1 LTWIKDARTRN
12 AKAGYLF
19 ELYSDELPLHLPKRI
34 SADAA
39 EARYLDRRMT
49 SIVKIA
55 MMTWLTFVAADRY
68 ALGAEPTVITLSCDG
83 KLTNTRVNNAKPQL
97 INKMNLV
104 VNFAERTVSFSGHS
118 AGIDKA
124 DIAHISFSSENNAV
138 HGEID
143 RVTGAAWATTA
154 SNAATFAYKL
164 LCKPTTQSGR

>member
-1 LTWIKDARTRN
+1 M
-12 AKAGYLF
+12 KAGYVF
-19 ELYSDELPLHLPKRI
+19 ELYSDALRLHLPKRI
-34 SADAA
+34 SAGAA
-39 EARYLDRRMT
+39 EARYWDPRMT
-49 SIVKIA
+49 SIVKMA
-55 MMTWLTFVAADRY
+55 MTCLTFVAADRY

-83 KLTNTRVNNAKPQL
+83 KLTNTRVSNAKPQP
-97 INKMNLV
+97 INKMDLI

-124 DIAHISFSSENNAV
+124 DIAHISFSGENNAV